1 MYIVDRSYNRVFVV
15 SAVRRALYLALR
27 ANGDVVGRCPVAEAE
42 GAGNFL
48 IVGNGR
54 PGRCVASGS
63 SDTASS
69 W

>member
-42 GAGNFL
+42 GDCIRVL
-48 IVGNGR
+48 
-54 PGRCVASGS
+54 
-63 SDTASS
+63 
-69 W
+69 